1 MIMVNCVSYL
11 PFICCAVVKIIIVKV
26 ESGMQSND
34 RKGRHVSS
42 FTGSTDCRYV
52 PQTCIFCTFLIVYCT
67 VQEAVALEWAQVS
80 HCGYDTQQCSYQYS
94 TSYGT
99 WFCLSWRGKNCVPHV
114 PDTGL
119 YCTVQE
125 VLARFGCSQLLLKV
139 QSCLVRSG
147 AVPSGTV
154 QCIIYS
160 VGGPVLYGTSTRC
173 SLLLRTGSPVWYQVQ
188 VPGTQ
193 GKPGFLT

>member
-1 MIMVNCVSYL
+1 MGCNQIIEKEDMI
-11 PFICCAVVKIIIVKV
+11 AVLLVVQIVVMYHKHAF
-26 ESGMQSND
+26 S
-34 RKGRHVSS
+34 
-42 FTGSTDCRYV
+42 C
-52 PQTCIFCTFLIVYCT
+52 
-67 VQEAVALEWAQVS
+67 LE
-80 HCGYDTQQCSYQYS
+80 
-94 TSYGT
+94 
-99 WFCLSWRGKNCVPHV
+99 
-114 PDTGL
+114 TGL
-119 YCTVQE
+119 YWTVQE
-125 VLARFGCSQLLLKV
+125 VLERFSGSQLLLKV